1 MGRREGAT
9 RIAQT
14 EKHTGMSTGSAAETR
29 RQRGRWERRFRSS
42 SAEKNSFPSTTRQ
55 KHTSA
60 DTPTDCPAFG
70 NAHPDLFTERAG
82 EMAHRPPPTFHPPRK
97 SCWSDVQRGKHV
109 SAFTTWR
116 GACAHAFPQ
125 MSECS
130 RKLLFFFF
138 FLPRAG
144 NGLAQARREA
154 FGVCSFVGDCK
165 THFGSFGYRA
175 QFK

>member
-138 FLPRAG
+138 FSA
-144 NGLAQARREA
+144 ARRKWA
-154 FGVCSFVGDCK
+154 GTGAPGGVWGVLFRWRLQN
-165 THFGSFGYRA
+165 TFW
-175 QFK
+175 QFWLPSAI